1 LAACAEQKKHEG
13 SQVHVFELQNSGQPL
28 FKIFFEVF
36 WCRGRIMG
44 SANSDLSISEPP
56 TEKGFVLG
64 NKRMQLTQRVLAKRK
79 LIGFNEF
86 ENFQLIG

>member
-1 LAACAEQKKHEG
+1 
-13 SQVHVFELQNSGQPL
+13 
-28 FKIFFEVF
+28 
-36 WCRGRIMG
+36 MG